1 MPVEALLEA
10 KFSHKSD
17 VFAFGV
23 LLWEV
28 LSFAKTPWGAFGV
41 QDMVEALQAGDRLQ
55 PPGVADEP
63 LEAKLYALA
72 LRCWHNTPAKR
83 PPFLQLR
90 EDLSIFHHVLRVQ
103 GKTPTVRLEQTAGS
117 AVTTTRFGSEGAA
130 IGATAPAPGASR
142 PSQHVDNEGYSYIAD
157 PVPTPPTGPSSSTSP
172 AVGSNGYV
180 ADSATSPA
188 VGSDGYVADS
198 ATSPAGGSDY
208 IMPEVPSALEAEGFA
223 SPNRD
228 TASSS
233 AHDYVMP
240 TIPLAAPSEVATTA
254 DVAEPHDY
262 HLARNESGS

>member
-55 PPGVADEP
+55 PPGVVDEP

-157 PVPTPPTGPSSSTSP
+157 PVPTPPTGPSSPTS
-172 AVGSNGYV
+172 A
-180 ADSATSPA
+180 A

-208 IMPEVPSALEAEGFA
+208 IMPEVPSALEAQGFA

-228 TASSS
+228 TAGSS

-262 HLARNESGS
+262 HLARNEFAHDYHLARNESGS